1 MKHRSAIASV
11 IALALVI
18 GVVSVSL
25 ASARRQVAIH
35 RGTVTPPTIEFSYY
49 DSHFD
54 AYIETDISNK
64 KLAAKEGINYSA
76 VMGEE
81 KAHTLPAQFEV
92 RGPAADGQLTVFGSE
107 PGEDSYTPLWDL
119 VYIRWMPGVTPVL
132 ITVDDQVDQL
142 EADGMISVHR
152 TPIVTNAPIIGVD
165 VTLPLGGQRPSKGP
179 IRSSGRGSK
188 NDAGTWKP

>member
-1 MKHRSAIASV
+1 MKHRSAIATMV
-11 IALALVI
+11 ALALVV
-18 GVVSVSL
+18 GVISVAF
-25 ASARRQVAIH
+25 ASTGRQVAIR
-35 RGTVTPPTIEFSYY
+35 RGAVTPPAVEFSYY

-107 PGEDSYTPLWDL
+107 PGEKSYTPFWNL

-142 EADGMISVHR
+142 EADGMISVKR

-165 VTLPLGGQRPSKGP
+165 VTQP
-179 IRSSGRGSK
+179 
-188 NDAGTWKP
+188 

>member
-1 MKHRSAIASV
+1 MKHRSAIVAV
-11 IALALVI
+11 VALALVG
-18 GVVSVSL
+18 GVVSVAL
-25 ASARRQVAIH
+25 AAARRQVGIRTGA
-35 RGTVTPPTIEFSYY
+35 VTPPTIEFSYY

-76 VMGEE
+76 IMGEE

-92 RGPAADGQLTVFGSE
+92 RGPAAARLLTVFGSE
-107 PGEDSYTPLWDL
+107 PGEDSYTPFWDL

-142 EADGMISVHR
+142 EADGMISVQR
-152 TPIVTNAPIIGVD
+152 TPIVTNAPIIGMD
-165 VTLPLGGQRPSKGP
+165 VTQP
-179 IRSSGRGSK
+179 
-188 NDAGTWKP
+188 